1 MEDTVMDMEGYF
13 SEVKAVAV
21 EGFKRL
27 NDTTQV
33 EHKKW
38 EVPVGSWDVSVV
50 RGKVLEK
57 ATLSH
62 ILLNTKNP
70 LTGEDTRFD
79 VVQAKVYPA
88 SPKIPILLFNV
99 EYRAAAKEQKFAGM
113 LDVVPV
119 AAHEEDLNFLADG
132 LKKVIEKHG
141 VDHEPLRKKVENIY
155 KMDQWEHGINAGIGI
170 YLDLAKEQLA
180 LIKEAGS
187 QWLTSYFTIA
197 EKREKESSTSKE
209 VALMDSARA
218 RIMEYYFLG
227 DMSIS
232 VAQKIGVPL
241 EALTLGTLAPTIRY

>member
-132 LKKVIEKHG
+132 LKNVVEKHG

-155 KMDQWEHGINAGIGI
+155 KMDQWEHGINAGIGM
-170 YLDLAKEQLA
+170 YLDLTKEQLD
-180 LIKEAGS
+180 LIKEAGF
-187 QWLTSYFTIA
+187 QWITSYFTIA
-197 EKREKESSTSKE
+197 EKREKETATSEE

-227 DMSIS
+227 DMSIT

>member
-1 MEDTVMDMEGYF
+1 MEDKVMDMEGYYQ
-13 SEVKAVAV
+13 EVKEVAV

-33 EHKKW
+33 EHKVW
-38 EVPVGSWDVSVV
+38 EVPVGKWEVSVV

-88 SPKIPILLFNV
+88 SPKIPVLLFNV
-99 EYRAAAKEQKFAGM
+99 ENRAGEKEDKFAGM
-113 LDVVPV
+113 LDVIPV
-119 AAHEEDLNFLADG
+119 ATSEEDLDFLGGG

-155 KMDQWEHGINAGIGI
+155 KMDQWEKGLNAGIGI
-170 YLDLAKEQLA
+170 YLDFAKEQLDV
-180 LIKEAGS
+180 IKDAGF
-187 QWLTSYFTIA
+187 QWLTSYFTVA
-197 EKREKESSTSKE
+197 EKRAKAPFTSE
-209 VALMDSARA
+209 EEALMDSARA

-227 DMSIS
+227 DMSITI
-232 VAQKIGVPL
+232 AQKIGVPL
-241 EALTLGTLAPTIRY
+241 EALTLGTIAPTIRY

>member
-99 EYRAAAKEQKFAGM
+99 EYRAAVKEQKFAGM

-132 LKKVIEKHG
+132 LKNVVEKHG

-155 KMDQWEHGINAGIGI
+155 KMDQWENGINAGIGI

-197 EKREKESSTSKE
+197 EKREKESSTSEE